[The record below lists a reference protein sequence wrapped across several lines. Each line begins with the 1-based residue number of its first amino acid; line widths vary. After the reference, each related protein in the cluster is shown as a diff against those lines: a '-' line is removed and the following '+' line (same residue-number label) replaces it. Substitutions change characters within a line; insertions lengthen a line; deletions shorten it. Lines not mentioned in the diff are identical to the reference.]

1 MKRGI
6 LIFIILISVL
16 IPYSCEDSTFI
27 VDCDKCYKSQSQEIN
42 LELKVTI
49 DDFNK
54 NVPIT
59 LYRGKIDNGEIILED
74 TTYLSNYV
82 TMKVMAGNYYSAVA
96 RYTHNGRV
104 IYVVDGRELKIK
116 LEKSACN
123 EACYT
128 VHGSVLD
135 LRIK

>member
-1 MKRGI
+1 MKSGI

-27 VDCDKCYKSQSQEIN
+27 VDCDKCYEALSQDIN
-42 LELKVTI
+42 LELKITI
-49 DDFNK
+49 DVSNQ

-74 TTYLSNYV
+74 TTSLSSYYKSV
-82 TMKVMAGNYYSAVA
+82 VAGEYYSAVA
-96 RYTHNGRV
+96 RYVHNGRV
-104 IYVVDGRELKIK
+104 IYAVDGRELKIK

-128 VHGSVLD
+128 IHGSILD

>member
-1 MKRGI
+1 MKSGI
-6 LIFIILISVL
+6 LIFIIFISVL

-27 VDCDKCYKSQSQEIN
+27 VDCDKCYKSISQDVN
-42 LELKVTI
+42 LELKITI
-49 DDFNK
+49 DESNQY
-54 NVPIT
+54 VPIT

-74 TTYLSNYV
+74 TTSLTNYYKSV
-82 TMKVMAGNYYSAVA
+82 VVGQYYSAVA

-128 VHGSVLD
+128 IHGSVLD

>member
-6 LIFIILISVL
+6 LILITFIVVL

-27 VDCDKCYKSQSQEIN
+27 VDCDKCYKSLSQDVN
-42 LELKVTI
+42 LELKITI
-49 DDFNK
+49 DESNQY
-54 NVPIT
+54 VPIT
-59 LYRGKIDNGEIILED
+59 LYRGKIENGEIILED
-74 TTYLSNYV
+74 TTSLTSYYKSV
-82 TMKVMAGNYYSAVA
+82 VAGQYYSAVA

-116 LEKSACN
+116 LEKSACS

-128 VHGSVLD
+128 IHGSVLD